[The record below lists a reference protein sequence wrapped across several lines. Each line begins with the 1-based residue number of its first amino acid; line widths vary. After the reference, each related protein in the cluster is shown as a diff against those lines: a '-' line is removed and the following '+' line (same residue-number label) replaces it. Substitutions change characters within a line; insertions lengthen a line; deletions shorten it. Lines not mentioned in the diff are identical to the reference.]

1 MEVVFQ
7 LHKAKEDPTAVF
19 LALSGFPFNV
29 HFSRSIVKMDVKCD
43 LCLLI
48 LKWYDNQLCCKFT
61 MLLKA
66 GNSCWS
72 QKMDDIFWVNSTK
85 YVPWWGHIDHGVCA
99 PINSPLLMVHLT
111 CAHTAVVVLVRHF
124 LHTLFHCEWYA
135 LVACQFCKGDMGFWN
150 YWWLC
155 LTMRLCWLVFLDETH
170 WVPLTCYYHV
180 CTIFC
185 SCFLWLFNTCPSM
198 YVHNSLPCLPPNHS
212 TSDFRTP
219 T

>member
-1 MEVVFQ
+1 
-7 LHKAKEDPTAVF
+7 
-19 LALSGFPFNV
+19 
-29 HFSRSIVKMDVKCD
+29 
-43 LCLLI
+43 
-48 LKWYDNQLCCKFT
+48 

-72 QKMDDIFWVNSTK
+72 QNMDDIFWVNSTK
-85 YVPWWGHIDHGVCA
+85 YVPWRGHIDHGVCA
-99 PINSPLLMVHLT
+99 PINSPLLMVHLP

-135 LVACQFCKGDMGFWN
+135 LVAYQFCKGDMGFWN

-155 LTMRLCWLVFLDETH
+155 LTMTLCWLVFLDITH

-185 SCFLWLFNTCPSM
+185 SYFLWLIYTCPSM
-198 YVHNSLPCLPPNHS
+198 YVHNSLPCLPPNYS